1 MSLLN
6 WIITVGAAVSALG
19 IIFQTIVK
27 PVVKWAKRIETAVT
41 IVEGNMVNN
50 GGSSLRDAID
60 RIENRLTNL
69 EDHVTKPAVGPV
81 KKQVKKSTRSSTV
94 SRKK

>member
-6 WIITVGAAVSALG
+6 WIITVGAAVSAVG

-27 PVVKWAKRIETAVT
+27 PVVKWARRIEKAVT
-41 IVEGNMVNN
+41 IVEQNMTNN
-50 GGSSLRDAID
+50 GGSSLRDAVD

-69 EDHVTKPAVGPV
+69 EDHVTKP
-81 KKQVKKSTRSSTV
+81 VKKSTAKPQAKP
-94 SRKK
+94 RKR